1 MELNIQLVPNIW
13 GTSICLNS
21 LSATASVQLVPKSR
35 ATENIYQKLPKSTWA
50 RTLWQAQ
57 TWWENNN
64 CLKRF
69 LGQQKLS
76 SLFFQPYDLY
86 KVIKVHF
93 YSVFAMLLCFVGSI
107 TQDFWLNHKLDQ
119 AGWADSYLM
128 GLVNQV
134 VYLSSTRFSLSLFF
148 LFASA
153 SCPQDYFVS
162 FQNNPFSGGPGQWL
176 LDDKRADQSSVPRF
190 VQRRRR

>member
-1 MELNIQLVPNIW
+1 M
-13 GTSICLNS
+13 
-21 LSATASVQLVPKSR
+21 
-35 ATENIYQKLPKSTWA
+35 
-50 RTLWQAQ
+50 WQAQ

-86 KVIKVHF
+86 KVIKVHV
-93 YSVFAMLLCFVGSI
+93 YSVFVMLLYFVGLKGLKLTFTLPLLGFVMLLCFVGSI

-162 FQNNPFSGGPGQWL
+162 FQNNLFSGGPGQWL
-176 LDDKRADQSSVPRF
+176 LDDKRVDQSSVPRF